1 MSVLLEVEN
10 LGVRFSRKDAAPI
23 DAVNGVSFSLEAGK
37 TLGIVG
43 ESGSGKSQTV
53 MALLGLL
60 AANGTTTGAARYRGD
75 DLLAMDTRALNAVR
89 GDRIA
94 MIFQDPMTSLNPF
107 LTIER
112 QMTETLQL
120 HRKLS
125 RKDATRR
132 AIDALEAVRI
142 PTPRAAS
149 ACIRTSSPAA
159 CASA

>member
-1 MSVLLEVEN
+1 MPLLEVKD
-10 LGVRFSRKDAAPI
+10 LGVRFTRREGAPV
-23 DAVNGVSFSLEAGK
+23 DAVQGVSFSLEAGR

-60 AANGTTTGAARYRGD
+60 AGNGRVSGTASYRGKN
-75 DLLAMDTRALNAVR
+75 LLTMTEAELNRIR
-89 GDRIA
+89 GDRIG

-120 HRKLS
+120 HARC
-125 RKDATRR
+125 R
-132 AIDALEAVRI
+132 AAKRAAVRSKRSNPCAF